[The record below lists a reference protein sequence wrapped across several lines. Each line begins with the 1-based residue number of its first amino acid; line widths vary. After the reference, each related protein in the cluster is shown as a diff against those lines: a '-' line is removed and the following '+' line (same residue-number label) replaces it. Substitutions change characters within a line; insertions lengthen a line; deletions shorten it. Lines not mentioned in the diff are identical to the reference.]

1 MNIVFTPT
9 AWEQYTEWQ
18 REDKKMVKRINE
30 LVKDIDG
37 NGLLNG
43 IGKPEP
49 LKHRKAFSRRITDEH
64 RLVYNVDSNQNLI
77 IYSCKYHYEDQH
89 LLAVLIFLW
98 VNII

>member
-9 AWEQYTEWQ
+9 AWEQYTDWQ

-30 LVKDIDG
+30 LIKDIDH

-49 LKHRKAFSRRITDEH
+49 LKHRKAFG
-64 RLVYNVDSNQNLI
+64 
-77 IYSCKYHYEDQH
+77 YH
-89 LLAVLIFLW
+89 ISG
-98 VNII
+98 NR

>member
-1 MNIVFTPT
+1 MKKLWSDR
-9 AWEQYTEWQ
+9 AWDDYLYWQ
-18 REDKKMVKRINE
+18 TQDKKTLKRINE
-30 LVKDIDG
+30 LVKDIDR

-77 IYSCKYHYEDQH
+77 IYSCKYHYEY
-89 LLAVLIFLW
+89 
-98 VNII
+98 